1 MPDSGSTQRHDPV
14 LDLGSA
20 SLTLS
25 AGGARS
31 LTSDRQRTWLAVG
44 FAAVG
49 FLVSWYL
56 IHHGWYRLDT
66 QWDTKEYAKYARDI
80 VVRGLVP
87 YRDFSV
93 EYPPLAIP
101 IFVIPRLIAGSHFSG
116 YMNVFEFGMA
126 VCGVIG
132 AGLAALLLAAQRV
145 STRQL
150 ICGVALIA
158 LSPVLLGA
166 VMLSRYDLFPTM
178 LSIAALAAIYFDHK
192 RTGFALLALGTAAK
206 AYPAVILPIA
216 LVYVWR
222 RGGPRGALVCLGVF
236 GAVLLVCF
244 APFLVIAPHGV
255 WWAIHGQENRPLQI
269 ESVGAALFLAAHQLV
284 GLHLSYYFTHSSDN
298 LNGHPALAF
307 AGVMSVLQLVALVGV
322 WGLFARGPA
331 TRARLL
337 TAAAAAVCAFIV
349 FDRVLSPQYLIWL
362 VPLVATIKGRRGFA
376 AVALLAGAMS
386 MTQIWYPLHFAPLKG
401 FEALESWAVIGRDLL
416 LVVLFATLVWPDE
429 KLTLRRSESRRLT
442 AGLASLA
449 GSSAGPAT
457 RRRS

>member
-1 MPDSGSTQRHDPV
+1 MPDSSGTQQQRQDPV
-14 LDLGSA
+14 LGL
-20 SLTLS
+20 
-25 AGGARS
+25 GGASVTLHAGRARERA
-31 LTSDRQRTWLAVG
+31 SDRQRTWLAVG
-44 FAAVG
+44 FAAAG

-87 YRDFSV
+87 YRDFSA

-126 VCGVIG
+126 ICGVIA
-132 AGLAALLLAAQRV
+132 AGLTALLLAAQRV

-150 ICGVALIA
+150 VCGVALVA

-166 VMLSRYDLFPTM
+166 VMLSRYDLFPAM
-178 LSIAALAAIYFDHK
+178 LSIAALAAISFDYK
-192 RTGFALLALGTAAK
+192 RSGFALLALGTAAK
-206 AYPAVILPIA
+206 AYPVVILPIA

-222 RGGPRGALVCLGVF
+222 REGARRALVCLGVF
-236 GAVLLVCF
+236 AAVLLICF
-244 APFLVIAPHGV
+244 GPFLVIAPHGV
-255 WWAIHGQENRPLQI
+255 WWAIHGQENRPLQL

-284 GLHLSYYFTHSSDN
+284 GLHLSYYFTHNSDN

-331 TRARLL
+331 TRERLL
-337 TAAAAAVCAFIV
+337 TAAAAVVCAFIV

-362 VPLVATIKGRRGFA
+362 APLVATVTGRRGFA
-376 AVALLAGAMS
+376 AVALLACAMS
-386 MTQIWYPLHFAPLKG
+386 MTQIWYPLHFAPLKS
-401 FEALESWAVIGRDLL
+401 FAALESWAVIGRDLL
-416 LVVLFATLVWPDE
+416 LLMLFATLAWPDE
-429 KLTLRRSESRRLT
+429 KLTLRRPERARATARIASR
-442 AGLASLA
+442 A
-449 GSSAGPAT
+449 
-457 RRRS
+457 